1 MEYDLMKGYKQRN
14 PMSYKHN
21 QMIHDIFNRA
31 RRVAW
36 ANLRSNPEVMQLI
49 RARKKTEAAKYNVNR
64 NPELGRTQLD
74 EAKQLLEMTN
84 R

>member
-1 MEYDLMKGYKQRN
+1 MD
-14 PMSYKHN
+14 YKHN
-21 QMIHDIFNRA
+21 KMIRAIFNKA
-31 RRVAW
+31 RQKAW
-36 ANLRSNPEVMQLI
+36 ASLRTNPAVMQLI
-49 RARKKTEAAKYNVNR
+49 RARKLTQGARYNVNR